1 MNKRLEAIL
10 EAVTEIVEAEILT
23 GEAARKKAG
32 KKLPSA
38 EKIKMMKKKA
48 REEKEIKKLE
58 RGERKPHAED

>member
-1 MNKRLEAIL
+1 MSTRLEAIL
-10 EAVTEIVEAEILT
+10 EAVTQIVSEEILT

-48 REEKEIKKLE
+48 REEREAKRLA
-58 RGERKPHAED
+58 RADRNPNPED